1 MEQGPDGVPKEQV
14 MPFIYDSDIAEMTET
29 QLLAEADSQAG
40 QSVGS
45 EIGSII
51 NGYTEAQRL
60 AILKLI
66 NQLMRMMGG

>member
-1 MEQGPDGVPKEQV
+1 